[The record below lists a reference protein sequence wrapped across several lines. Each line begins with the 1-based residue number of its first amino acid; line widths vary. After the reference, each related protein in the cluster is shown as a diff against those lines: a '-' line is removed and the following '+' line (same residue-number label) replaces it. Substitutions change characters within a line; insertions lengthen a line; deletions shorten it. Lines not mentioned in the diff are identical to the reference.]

1 MVDLVWENLG
11 SSRVRFFE
19 DCSLNMFDVAKEHL
33 QKFLVNVMNMMDFK
47 LAPASNWRDDC
58 MPGEIDNPPT
68 FVQVELNL
76 LQKI

>member
-1 MVDLVWENLG
+1 
-11 SSRVRFFE
+11 
-19 DCSLNMFDVAKEHL
+19 MFDVAKEHL
-33 QKFLVNVMNMMDFK
+33 QKILVNVMNMMDFK

>member
-1 MVDLVWENLG
+1 
-11 SSRVRFFE
+11 
-19 DCSLNMFDVAKEHL
+19 
-33 QKFLVNVMNMMDFK
+33 MNMMDFK
-47 LAPASNWRDDC
+47 LTPAGNWRDDC